1 MLLNELLTL
10 KLPTSSNP
18 QIKGLALD
26 TRKVQ
31 PGDLFFA
38 CQGTQTHGEIYID
51 AALKNGAIAILKE
64 APTTHFE
71 MLAGKIPCFAQ
82 PNLSQ
87 QLGDIAARFYGYPSH
102 HQHVIG
108 VTGTNG
114 KTSVTHAIAHLL
126 HVENLPCGLLGTL
139 GYGIY
144 GQLQPASRTTP
155 DAIQLQALLAQLY
168 TQQVHNVVMEVS
180 SHGLAQDRVQGIQ
193 FETAVFTNLS
203 RDHLDYHHTMTQY
216 GEAKRRLFTWPHL
229 KTAIV
234 NQDEPFGQSLIKTL
248 PETVTPLTYSL
259 SDKTADIYAQIQAY
273 HNHGCSLKI
282 QSRWGDGDTDIP
294 WFGEFNVSNL
304 LAALAVLLNMGRP
317 FSELLNQ
324 LNSLPTVPGRMERLG
339 QPHQPTVI
347 IDYAHTPD
355 ALEKVLLTLRQH
367 LKANEK
373 AFKEKED
380 NNHILTHQL
389 WCVFGC
395 GGDRDRGKRRL
406 MGEVAQ
412 HHADKIIITDDN
424 PRHEASQAIISDILE
439 GCPAPTAVIPKR
451 EQAIRHALQHA
462 TANDIVLIAGK
473 GHEEYQEIGEQRFP
487 FSDRALALQ
496 ITEERDK
503 DKNGGRADRI
513 WAETM
518 LLAARLPTRHGL
530 KNYD

>member
-229 KTAIV
+229 KTYRKRL
-234 NQDEPFGQSLIKTL
+234 PHSL
-248 PETVTPLTYSL
+248 TVFLTKQPISMPKY
-259 SDKTADIYAQIQAY
+259 
-273 HNHGCSLKI
+273 
-282 QSRWGDGDTDIP
+282 
-294 WFGEFNVSNL
+294 
-304 LAALAVLLNMGRP
+304 RP
-317 FSELLNQ
+317 
-324 LNSLPTVPGRMERLG
+324 T
-339 QPHQPTVI
+339 
-347 IDYAHTPD
+347 
-355 ALEKVLLTLRQH
+355 
-367 LKANEK
+367 
-373 AFKEKED
+373 
-380 NNHILTHQL
+380 
-389 WCVFGC
+389 
-395 GGDRDRGKRRL
+395 
-406 MGEVAQ
+406 
-412 HHADKIIITDDN
+412 IITVVLS
-424 PRHEASQAIISDILE
+424 RFKVAGETAIPISPGLE
-439 GCPAPTAVIPKR
+439 NLTSVISSPHSLYCSTW
-451 EQAIRHALQHA
+451 A
-462 TANDIVLIAGK
+462 D
-473 GHEEYQEIGEQRFP
+473 P
-487 FSDRALALQ
+487 FQNCS
-496 ITEERDK
+496 T
-503 DKNGGRADRI
+503 N
-513 WAETM
+513 
-518 LLAARLPTRHGL
+518 
-530 KNYD
+530 